1 MAFVWD
7 LSRNGDMVVDSVD
20 TKTYHPLKIN
30 MNKLN
35 DKMMLNR
42 TANVD
47 NMKYDT
53 YVSGSTNMTSTLKIP
68 AFISKGHFF
77 QVTEVVDD
85 SIPTIR
91 NSNGDLIVPSS
102 DVDETHI
109 GVEQTTGVTTVA
121 YESL

>member
-20 TKTYHPLKIN
+20 TTTYHPLKIN

-35 DKMMLNR
+35 DNMMLNR

-53 YVSGSTNMTSTLKIP
+53 YISGSTNMTSTLKIP
-68 AFISKGHFF
+68 AFITKGHFF

-91 NSNGDLIVPSS
+91 DSNGDLIVPNS

-109 GVEQTTGVTTVA
+109 GVE
-121 YESL
+121 